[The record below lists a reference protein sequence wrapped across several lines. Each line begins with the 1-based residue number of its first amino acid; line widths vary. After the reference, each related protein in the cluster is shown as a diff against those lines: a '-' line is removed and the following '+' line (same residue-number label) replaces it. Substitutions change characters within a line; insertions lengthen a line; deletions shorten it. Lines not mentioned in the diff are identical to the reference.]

1 MYFIN
6 IQVTRRGESRI
17 RKRGGEEEEEEAEEN
32 NNKKKEMRR
41 RGRIKRNVK
50 KRKS

>member
-17 RKRGGEEEEEEAEEN
+17 KRGGEEEEEAEEN
-32 NNKKKEMRR
+32 KNEKKEMRR